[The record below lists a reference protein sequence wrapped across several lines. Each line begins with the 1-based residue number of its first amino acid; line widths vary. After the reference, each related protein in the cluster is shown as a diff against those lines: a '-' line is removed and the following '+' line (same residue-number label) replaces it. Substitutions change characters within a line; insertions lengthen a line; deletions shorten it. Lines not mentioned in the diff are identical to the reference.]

1 MKLFALMALVLSM
14 SVNATEVPGTIFY
27 KLKDTGSRGWSDSD
41 VREWC
46 DKNDVYYESTDKRT
60 DLIEK
65 IKKAGFR

>member
-1 MKLFALMALVLSM
+1 MNKPKRDNLDYKY
-14 SVNATEVPGTIFY
+14 GIFY

>member
-1 MKLFALMALVLSM
+1 MMNKPKRDNLDYKY
-14 SVNATEVPGTIFY
+14 GIFY

-46 DKNDVYYESTDKRT
+46 DKNDVHYESTDKRI

>member
-1 MKLFALMALVLSM
+1 MMNKPKRDNLDYKY
-14 SVNATEVPGTIFY
+14 GIFY

>member
-1 MKLFALMALVLSM
+1 MMNKPKRDNLDYKY
-14 SVNATEVPGTIFY
+14 GIFY

-46 DKNDVYYESTDKRT
+46 DKNDVHYESTDKRT
-60 DLIEK
+60 DLVEK